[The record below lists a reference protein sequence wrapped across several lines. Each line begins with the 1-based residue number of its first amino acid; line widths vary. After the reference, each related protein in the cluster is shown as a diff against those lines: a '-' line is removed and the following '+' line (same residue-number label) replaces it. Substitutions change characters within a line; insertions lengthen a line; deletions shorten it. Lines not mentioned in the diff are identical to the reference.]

1 MEDVIVFC
9 NKTVENVSPEISATE
24 FKLNKKLQR
33 EEWQAIHK
41 TLKKIDNINRKFFE
55 QKKSKTFDYL
65 EFKPKQSLKP
75 EKFFEKEQNLQ
86 EQKSTYAS
94 IVQKTSKTNVK
105 HNFSK
110 TTFQSGSSSERP
122 TLSE

>member
-9 NKTVENVSPEISATE
+9 NKTVENVSSEISATE

-41 TLKKIDNINRKFFE
+41 TLNKIDNINRKFFE

-94 IVQKTSKTNVK
+94 IVQKNKQNKCKT
-105 HNFSK
+105 
-110 TTFQSGSSSERP
+110 
-122 TLSE
+122 

>member
-1 MEDVIVFC
+1 MTS
-9 NKTVENVSPEISATE
+9 NSQNV
-24 FKLNKKLQR
+24 
-33 EEWQAIHK
+33 
-41 TLKKIDNINRKFFE
+41 KKIDNINRKFFE